1 MPSDSGRLLQAER
14 IFKSFPGVQALS
26 GVDFE
31 VRPGE
36 IHALV
41 GENGAGKSTL
51 VKVLSGLYQPD
62 EGTLKVNG
70 EPVRF
75 LHRHD
80 AERFGITTIHQELT
94 LVPEL
99 DVASNLLLA
108 RPPAQPGWRRLLG
121 WIDRTAMYRQ
131 ARQALAL
138 IQAERIDPRARAGS
152 LGVSAA
158 QLILIAR
165 GLSRD
170 MRVFILD
177 EPTSALTPRERDE
190 LFARLTSLRE
200 RGVGI
205 VYVSHKLDEILAI
218 SDRIT
223 VMRDGR
229 AIQTMETR
237 DAQLDRVIEL
247 MLARKLEDMY
257 PPRTD
262 LPLGDSVL
270 EVRGLKRGDVLNG
283 IDLDVRRGEIVGV
296 TGLVGAGKSEFGRA
310 VYGADLV
317 DEGTIRV
324 GGKATTIQSPADAVT
339 HGIALVPE
347 DRKTQGLILPL
358 SVSENLT
365 LGVVNC
371 RRVTG
376 TLARMGQVISG
387 GKASELA
394 RRYIRRFRIRTRD
407 EHQSVVGLS
416 GGNQQK
422 VVLSKCLATKPVVM
436 ILDEPTRGV
445 DVGSKAEIYR
455 VIAELAAEGVGVLML
470 SSEVQEVVETCD
482 RIYVLRQGRV
492 AAEIVGNEATE
503 SAVMRYATAEA
514 AG

>member
-1 MPSDSGRLLQAER
+1 MPVTPLLQVEG

-31 VRPGE
+31 VRRGE

-51 VKVLSGLYQPD
+51 VKVLSGLHQPD
-62 EGTLKVNG
+62 EGTLKVSG
-70 EPVRF
+70 EPVRL

-80 AERFGITTIHQELT
+80 AERFGIATIYQELT

-99 DVASNLLLA
+99 DVASNLLLG
-108 RPPAQPGWRRLLG
+108 RVPAYQGWRRLLG
-121 WIDRTAMYRQ
+121 WIDGSALYRQ
-131 ARQALAL
+131 AREALEL

-190 LFARLTSLRE
+190 LFARLISLRE

-205 VYVSHKLDEILAI
+205 VYVSHKLDEVLAI

-229 AIQTMETR
+229 AIRTMATR
-237 DAQLDRVIEL
+237 DARLDHVIEL
-247 MLARKLEDMY
+247 MLARKLEEMY
-257 PPRTD
+257 PPRVAR
-262 LPLGDSVL
+262 PLGGSVL
-270 EVRGLKRGDVLNG
+270 EVRGLKRGDVLAG
-283 IDLDVRRGEIVGV
+283 VDLDVRAGEVVGV
-296 TGLVGAGKSEFGRA
+296 TGLVGAGKSELGRA
-310 VYGADLV
+310 VYGADPI

-324 GGKATTIQSPADAVT
+324 DGQVRAIRSPAGAVS

-347 DRKTQGLILPL
+347 DRKSQGLFLTL
-358 SVSENLT
+358 SVADNLT
-365 LGVVNC
+365 VGVVNC

-376 TLARMGQVISG
+376 TVARMGQVISG
-387 GKASELA
+387 AKASELA
-394 RRYIRRFRIRTRD
+394 RRYISRFRIRTRD
-407 EHQSVVGLS
+407 EHQPVVGLS

-455 VIAELAAEGVGVLML
+455 VIAELAAAGVGVLML

-492 AAEIVGNEATE
+492 AAEVAGNEATE
-503 SAVMRYATAEA
+503 GAVMRYATAEA

>member
-1 MPSDSGRLLQAER
+1 MPSDSAPLLQAER
-14 IFKSFPGVQALS
+14 IFKSFPGVRALS

-51 VKVLSGLYQPD
+51 VKVLSGLHQPD

-70 EPVRF
+70 QPVRF

-80 AERFGITTIHQELT
+80 AERFGIATIHQELT

-108 RPPAQPGWRRLLG
+108 RPPTHRGWRRFLG
-121 WIDRTAMYRQ
+121 WIDSSAMYRQ
-131 ARQALAL
+131 ASQALAL

-190 LFARLTSLRE
+190 LFLRLTSLRE

-237 DAQLDRVIEL
+237 EAQLDRVIEL
-247 MLARKLEDMY
+247 MLARKLEEMY

-262 LPLGDSVL
+262 RRLGDSVL
-270 EVRGLKRGDVLNG
+270 EVRRLKRGDQLRG
-283 IDLDVRRGEIVGV
+283 IDLDVRRGEVVGV
-296 TGLVGAGKSEFGRA
+296 TGLVGAGKSELGRA
-310 VYGADLV
+310 VYGADPV
-317 DEGTIRV
+317 EEGTIRV
-324 GGKATTIQSPADAVT
+324 GGMATVIRSPADAVS

-358 SVSENLT
+358 SVSQNLT

-394 RRYIRRFRIRTRD
+394 RRYITRFRIRTRD

-445 DVGSKAEIYR
+445 DVGTKAEIYR
-455 VIAELAAEGVGVLML
+455 VIAELAADGVGVLML

-482 RIYVLRQGRV
+482 RIYVLRQGQV
-492 AAEIVGNEATE
+492 AAEMAGNEATE

>member
-1 MPSDSGRLLQAER
+1 MPDASAPLLQAEG
-14 IFKSFPGVQALS
+14 IFKSFPGVRALS

-31 VRPGE
+31 VRQGE

-51 VKVLSGLYQPD
+51 VKVLSGLHQPD
-62 EGTLKVNG
+62 EGTLKVGG

-80 AERFGITTIHQELT
+80 AERFGIATIHQELT

-99 DVASNLLLA
+99 DVASNLLLG
-108 RPPAQPGWRRLLG
+108 RVPAHQGWRRRLG
-121 WIDRTAMYRQ
+121 WIDRSALYRQ

-190 LFARLTSLRE
+190 LFARLISLRE
-200 RGVGI
+200 QGVGI

-229 AIQTMETR
+229 AVQTMETR
-237 DAQLDRVIEL
+237 QARLDRVIEL
-247 MLARKLEDMY
+247 MLARKLEEMY
-257 PPRTD
+257 PSRMAR
-262 LPLGDSVL
+262 PLGSSVL
-270 EVRGLKRGDVLNG
+270 EVRGLARGDVLAG
-283 IDLDVRRGEIVGV
+283 VDLDVRAGEVVGV
-296 TGLVGAGKSEFGRA
+296 TGLVGAGKSELGRA
-310 VYGADLV
+310 VYGADPI
-317 DEGTIRV
+317 DAGTIRV
-324 GGKATTIQSPADAVT
+324 GGQVRAIRSPADAVSY
-339 HGIALVPE
+339 GIALVPE
-347 DRKTQGLILPL
+347 DRKSQGLFLPL
-358 SVSENLT
+358 SVADNLT
-365 LGVVNC
+365 VGVLNC
-371 RRVTG
+371 RRVAG
-376 TLARMGQVISG
+376 TVARMGQVISG
-387 GKASELA
+387 RRASELA
-394 RRYIRRFRIRTRD
+394 GRYIGRFRIRMRD
-407 EHQSVVGLS
+407 EHQPVVGLS

-455 VIAELAAEGVGVLML
+455 VIAELAAAGVGVLML

-492 AAEIVGNEATE
+492 AAEIAGNEATE
-503 SAVMRYATAEA
+503 TAVMHYATAEA